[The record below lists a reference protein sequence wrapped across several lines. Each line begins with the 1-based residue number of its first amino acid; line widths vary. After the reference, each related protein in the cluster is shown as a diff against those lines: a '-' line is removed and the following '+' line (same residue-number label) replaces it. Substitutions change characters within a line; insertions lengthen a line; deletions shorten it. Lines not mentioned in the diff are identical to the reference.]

1 MKEKFIDFLKKENA
15 FDSYV
20 TNFNERIIKG
30 GMLEWL
36 NVEDPEGY
44 IAEAFI
50 WANTYEGWEYWNNLD
65 EQWLK
70 IIQNEKLHN

>member
-20 TNFNERIIKG
+20 TNFNERRKSAII
-30 GMLEWL
+30 EWL
-36 NVEDPEGY
+36 NVKDPEDY

-50 WANTYEGWEYWNNLD
+50 WVISSEGCEYWNNLD